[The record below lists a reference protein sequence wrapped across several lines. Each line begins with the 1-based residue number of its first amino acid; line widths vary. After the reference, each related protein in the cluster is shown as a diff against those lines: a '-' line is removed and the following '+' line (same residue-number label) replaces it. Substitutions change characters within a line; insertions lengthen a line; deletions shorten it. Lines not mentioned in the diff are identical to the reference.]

1 MALIKCP
8 ECGKEISDKA
18 KACPKC
24 GCPVNEEK
32 DEKKGSK
39 IKLVAAKCPN
49 CGSNIEV
56 NQNDNKSKCEYCHA
70 TILVDDA
77 IERLRVELSGEV
89 EVKNLPKLKNLLK
102 IADRAYEDKDYDK
115 ALENYKQALAIDS
128 DDWRATY
135 REGICTART
144 STLGNFDLDKAV
156 LSSRNALK
164 ILLDAKTDEKEI
176 ASYKVEMAHDL
187 VSLCLDFFNFAFNHY
202 KEFWN
207 LEDSANEM
215 WNRLL
220 IVRKACRFS
229 ADVLVNDKVI
239 SLCPKDKSGEDSKGW
254 QLLALKEIVMCNST
268 ICEPRRYESGYNQYG
283 DVYSN
288 TTINSNLR
296 AELVTEYDQ
305 CVAIIKQSEPDYVP
319 NQINRTGKSDGCY
332 VATCVYGSYD
342 CPQVWTLR
350 RFRDYELSKS
360 WYGRLFIKTY
370 YAISPKIVKLF
381 GKTKWFNNMWKPKLD
396 KMVAKLNEEGYE
408 STPYDDI
415 KW

>member
-1 MALIKCP
+1 MSLIKCS

-24 GCPVNEEK
+24 GYPVNEEK
-32 DEKKGSK
+32 ERKKGNK
-39 IKLVAAKCPN
+39 VKLVAAKCPN

-56 NQNDNKSKCEYCHA
+56 NQNDNKSKCEYCRA

-102 IADRAYEDKDYDK
+102 IADRAFEDEDYSK

-135 REGICTART
+135 REGICAANT
-144 STLGNFDLDKAV
+144 STLGNFDLDKVV
-156 LSSRNALK
+156 LSSKNALK
-164 ILLDAKTDEKEI
+164 ILINNKTDKKELAI
-176 ASYKVEMAHDL
+176 YKVEMAHDL
-187 VSLCLDFFNFAFNHY
+187 VSLCLDFYNFAFNHY
-202 KEFWN
+202 EEYSN

-215 WNRLL
+215 WDRLL
-220 IVRKACRFS
+220 IVRKAARYS
-229 ADVLVNDKVI
+229 VDVLVNDKIV
-239 SLCPKDKSGEDSKGW
+239 SLCPKDESGEDSKEW
-254 QLLALKEIVMCNST
+254 QLLALKEIVMCNSA
-268 ICEPRRYESGYNQYG
+268 ICEPREYKSGYNQYG
-283 DVYSN
+283 DIYSN

-296 AELVTEYDQ
+296 TELVNEYDQ
-305 CVAIIKQSEPDYVP
+305 CVAIIKQTEPDYVP
-319 NQINRTGKSDGCY
+319 EQINRTGSSGGCY

-350 RFRDYELSKS
+350 RFRDYGLSKS

-370 YAISPKIVKLF
+370 YAISPTIVKMF
-381 GKTKWFNNMWKPKLD
+381 GKTKWFNNMWKPRLD
-396 KMVAKLNEEGYE
+396 KMVKKLNKEGYN
-408 STPYDDI
+408 STPYED
-415 KW
+415 KNW